1 MNTIDKY
8 PTRGRRFVQ
17 VGFMLVLGCLL
28 ASYGIAVHVLRAES
42 AKASVIIL
50 AGALLWIAIM
60 LWGILFV
67 QMMAFLNTKCRAT

>member
-1 MNTIDKY
+1 MNSFEKH
-8 PTRGRRFVQ
+8 PARGRRFVPG
-17 VGFMLVLGCLL
+17 GFILVLGCLL

-50 AGALLWIAIM
+50 AGGLLWIAIL

-67 QMMAFLNTKCRAT
+67 QMLAFINTKRSAT